1 MSSVFRMRCGN
12 SISDAYLCTS
22 SRLSSC
28 SLGIVYGWRNVGAST
43 SILYLAHPFSLSRSL
58 SWLASLR
65 IFWNSV
71 RAALPAPGGP
81 VRRATIRASV
91 GGTCPC
97 SVSARAFAD
106 RIASMRLVIAL
117 SILGQPQFCFRAAVA
132 VGPDTSGLDDAPG
145 TALTGWI
152 FASVQPKRQKA
163 DSMMQV
169 DVRQRPVVL
178 RDCRLAFDAPPETIM
193 ENSTKHR
200 GGPSVHRGGPLSGR
214 SKTASRQ
221 QGLWLRIGLRSGSFS
236 DAAFSSSGSSSDK
249 SNAPSPISSQF
260 ANQS

>member
-1 MSSVFRMRCGN
+1 LLFRMRCGN

-28 SLGIVYGWRNVGAST
+28 SLGIVCGWRNVGAST
-43 SILYLAHPFSLSRSL
+43 SILYLAHPFSFSSSL

-65 IFWNSV
+65 IFRNSV

-106 RIASMRLVIAL
+106 RMDSMRLVIAL

-132 VGPDTSGLDDAPG
+132 VGPDTSGLGDAPR

-163 DSMMQV
+163 DSTMQV

-178 RDCRLAFDAPPETIM
+178 RDCRLASDAPPAKIM
-193 ENSTKHR
+193 EKLATHR
-200 GGPSVHRGGPLSGR
+200 GGPLSAHGGGPLSGR
-214 SKTASRQ
+214 SNTASRQ
-221 QGLWLRIGLRSGSFS
+221 QDLWLRIGLRLGSFS
-236 DAAFSSSGSSSDK
+236 DAAFSSSGSSLDK
-249 SNAPSPISSQF
+249 SNASSLIGSQL
-260 ANQS
+260 ANQT